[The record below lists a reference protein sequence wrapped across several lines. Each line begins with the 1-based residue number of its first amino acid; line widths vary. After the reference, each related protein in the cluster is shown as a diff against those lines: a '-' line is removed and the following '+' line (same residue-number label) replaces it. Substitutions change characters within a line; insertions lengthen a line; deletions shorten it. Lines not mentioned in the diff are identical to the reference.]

1 MGKIGSSRER
11 NSREER
17 VRMVSG
23 HWRLAYIWVEGWR
36 ERLRRAGDLI
46 EKQRFEGMWEGEI
59 KKIEVG
65 WLDEEVGRM
74 GK

>member
-1 MGKIGSSRER
+1 
-11 NSREER
+11 
-17 VRMVSG
+17 MVSG